1 MSDKKTSRRYFGRWV
16 RSYAADLDDQV
27 RQALPDALYRTL
39 DDLERLAGLTDGVLP
54 DTPGIAFRLRLKA
67 REVERRLAAL
77 VDVGLI
83 VRHGHELRPRDWDDR
98 QYETTSTARVQKH
111 REKRKGGTHGNGD
124 ETFPPTFHATRDGVS
139 ASVSETE
146 RATPPQ
152 RRGNDPPNAD
162 ETHTENQRSETDLS
176 SSPGAVAARVIDD
189 DDLLSKLKEASSGR
203 LERGCAN
210 VAPIRHLIAS
220 GCDLEADIL
229 PFFRERVTKL
239 NGPLRTFAAPWVS
252 AEIRAFAEA
261 RKSAARSGGDP
272 PQIARGGK
280 FVSSDDPRWARL
292 CARYRKE
299 RGGRPPPS
307 SKISLALAGRR
318 AGISAGLAHRRPAPG
333 GRRMTSDRGPI
344 DLRRISQRA
353 PLRDYQRGRP

>member
-1 MSDKKTSRRYFGRWV
+1 MSDRKVSRRYFGRWV
-16 RSYAADLDDQV
+16 RSYVGDLDDPA
-27 RQALPDALYRTL
+27 RQALSDADYRTL

-54 DTPGIAFRLRLKA
+54 GVPEIAFRLRLKP

-77 VDVGLI
+77 AETGLI
-83 VRHGHELRPRDWDDR
+83 VRHGDELRPRDWDDR

-111 REKRKGGTHGNGD
+111 REKRKGASHGNDD
-124 ETFPPTFHATRDGVS
+124 ETFHRPFRETADE
-139 ASVSETE
+139 AAAAVSETE
-146 RATPPQ
+146 RATPVQ

-162 ETHTENQRSETDLS
+162 ETDTENQRSETES
-176 SSPGAVAARVIDD
+176 SSSIRADAARAIDD
-189 DDLLSKLKEASSGR
+189 DDLLAKLKEASSGR

-220 GCDLEADIL
+220 GYDLEADIL

-252 AEIRAFAEA
+252 AEIRAFAED
-261 RKSAARSGGDP
+261 RRSAVRSGGDP
-272 PQIARGGK
+272 RQTARGGE
-280 FVSSDDPRWARL
+280 FVSSDDPSWPRL

-307 SKISLALAGRR
+307 AKNPSR
-318 AGISAGLAHRRPAPG
+318 PG
-333 GRRMTSDRGPI
+333 GPPGWYFQPDWLSD
-344 DLRRISQRA
+344 A
-353 PLRDYQRGRP
+353 PSAAPPREAAE